1 MKNTVYSYAGL
12 MERLI
17 DLPALTKPPSPGEKS
32 GAVTCR
38 SRSCRYDEETD
49 TYIKWSVKNEPGAI
63 AYEGIDEHGRYILM
77 EEDGP
82 GVIWRFWTVAHG
94 HYNTVIRVYLDE
106 DAEPVVEATLL
117 DFFTQYHDDL
127 PVSNFPLLHNINQAR
142 GSVSYFPLP
151 YQTHIRVTA
160 TEPIMYQL
168 TYSRFPEGS
177 ILPDYRDRYRN
188 ENTITDAAMERRLER
203 RGQYEPSRNWQAV
216 TITVPPGREL
226 VLYEKEGAGVLHGLR
241 YYPDFRSDEE
251 AETALRGLI
260 LSMYW
265 DGRAKPAVWSPLG
278 DFFGTAPGLHL
289 FRTIPTGMSRLE
301 CYSEWV
307 MPYGSGMRMEL
318 ENRTDRPQTVR
329 FEAAFEPLEGNPDS
343 RLRFHAKWHPREFLG
358 RDETRFLPG
367 GDRYP
372 DWPILLV
379 KDACGR
385 FCGMSMHV
393 YNDFPEPKQQ
403 AAAWWYGKY
412 HPDYECTVSYFWGE
426 GREKFFVDGE
436 KEPSTFGTGT
446 EDYIGYAFSAEP
458 PFSNWDGAFAAAPNL
473 AYTCR
478 GHISHCRFQI
488 PDNIPFQKSFE
499 AYFEKYS
506 DDIWTDGVNPAARG
520 CCYVDVVS
528 YWYQQAGTDDEY
540 PAYPHQAV
548 NGFYRLPAARPLN
561 GRSRTMKRQ
570 LLSGLL
576 CLALLCGAL
585 FLAGCKTKDPAG
597 IRSGR
602 LRPVRVGYRTDG
614 RGNGGERRA
623 DGHHPAGRSGQQRK
637 RIQPNRARD
646 DRHDR
651 PYPAAA
657 GSGEGILPG
666 HGERQGLR
674 GERGWRGR
682 RYRGGAGGDRQGLRG
697 RRRVR
702 LYACRDLPPERREH
716 PGKRLSVQRP
726 DVESGRQEQQG

>member
-177 ILPDYRDRYRN
+177 ILPDYQDRYRN

-260 LSMYW
+260 LRMYW

-343 RLRFHAKWHPREFLG
+343 RLRFHAKWHPREFFG

-548 NGFYRLPAARPLN
+548 NGFYRLPP
-561 GRSRTMKRQ
+561 Q
-570 LLSGLL
+570 
-576 CLALLCGAL
+576 
-585 FLAGCKTKDPAG
+585 
-597 IRSGR
+597 
-602 LRPVRVGYRTDG
+602 
-614 RGNGGERRA
+614 
-623 DGHHPAGRSGQQRK
+623 
-637 RIQPNRARD
+637 
-646 DRHDR
+646 
-651 PYPAAA
+651 
-657 GSGEGILPG
+657 
-666 HGERQGLR
+666 
-674 GERGWRGR
+674 
-682 RYRGGAGGDRQGLRG
+682 
-697 RRRVR
+697 
-702 LYACRDLPPERREH
+702 DL
-716 PGKRLSVQRP
+716 
-726 DVESGRQEQQG
+726 